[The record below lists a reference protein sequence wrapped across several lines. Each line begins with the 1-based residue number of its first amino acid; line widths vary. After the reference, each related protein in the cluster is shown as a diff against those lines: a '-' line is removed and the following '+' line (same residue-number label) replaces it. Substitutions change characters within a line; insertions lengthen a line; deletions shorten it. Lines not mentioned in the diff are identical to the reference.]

1 MLLGGLFESLLL
13 SGLLRKGIMPS
24 VHVNVL
30 LFTHFL
36 ILFSIF
42 LVFFFD
48 TVTYYW
54 LWNLWVF
61 YGLVLKSMLLGG
73 LFESLLLSG
82 LLRKGIMPS
91 VYVNMCT
98 VYLCPQTYFHFF
110 SSVFFIFPPN
120 VLNSGS
126 SL

>member
-1 MLLGGLFESLLL
+1 MSSF
-13 SGLLRKGIMPS
+13 II
-24 VHVNVL
+24 
-30 LFTHFL
+30 F
-36 ILFSIF
+36 F

-91 VYVNMCT
+91 VYVNVLT
-98 VYLCPQTYFHFF
+98 AYLCPYFCPH
-110 SSVFFIFPPN
+110 
-120 VLNSGS
+120 SGS